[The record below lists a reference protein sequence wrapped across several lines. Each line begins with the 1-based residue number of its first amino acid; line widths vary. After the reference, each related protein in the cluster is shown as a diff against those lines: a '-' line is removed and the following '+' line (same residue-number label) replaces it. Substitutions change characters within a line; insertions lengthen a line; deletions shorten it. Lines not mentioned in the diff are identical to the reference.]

1 MLNLTITVVF
11 LTLIIAIIAGI
22 MLWAPRPKLNAKIPD
37 SRVPKGLSLTALKNW
52 LDHSEATV
60 PGLTPGAEAAISWAD
75 AQNPKRTHVCCLY
88 LHGFSATPQETKP
101 VTEQIA
107 AHLAAN
113 TMHARLDGH
122 GIKPG
127 MMATAED
134 WLQSV
139 VDAWDIAQQIGE
151 KVIIIATSTGAPLT
165 VWLASQH
172 IAEDKIHAALF
183 MSPNFK
189 VRSAVA
195 GMLTWPW
202 SHRWVHL
209 IAGKHYEWE
218 PKNEREGI
226 YWTTRYPV
234 HALIEMQ
241 KTVDWVRGVD
251 VSRFSIPLAT
261 MYMQNDPTIDPT
273 AAIFTHEAW
282 GASHKQLIPVT
293 LDGDQIEHVFVGDIT
308 APHRV
313 DWCVERFIMFLSQ
326 IPEA

>member
-1 MLNLTITVVF
+1 MLSLVISIV
-11 LTLIIAIIAGI
+11 IIAIIASLI
-22 MLWAPRPKLNAKIPD
+22 LWAPRAKLNADIPA
-37 SRVPKGLSLTALKNW
+37 SRVPKGLSLSALKDW
-52 LDHSEATV
+52 LDEREAAV
-60 PGLTPGAEAAISWAD
+60 PELTPGAEAAISWAD
-75 AQNPKRTHVCCLY
+75 PKNSQRTRLCCLY

-107 AHLAAN
+107 SHLGAN

-122 GIKPG
+122 GVKPG

-151 KVIIIATSTGAPLT
+151 KVIIVATSTGAPLS

-172 IAEDKIHAALF
+172 VAEDRIHAVLF

-189 VRSAVA
+189 VRSSIA
-195 GMLTWPW
+195 GLLTWPW
-202 SHRWVHL
+202 SHRWIHHV
-209 IAGKHYEWE
+209 AGKHYEWE
-218 PKNEREGI
+218 PKNERERLF
-226 YWTTRYPV
+226 WTTRYPI

-241 KTVDWVRGVD
+241 KTVDWVRGID
-251 VSRFSIPLAT
+251 VSRFNIPLAT

-273 AAIFTHEAW
+273 AAVLTHEAW
-282 GASHKQLIPVT
+282 GASYKQLIPVT
-293 LDGDQIEHVFVGDIT
+293 LDGDQVEHVFVGDIT

-313 DWCVERFIMFLSQ
+313 DWCVERFILFMSH